1 MQPEQIRARIREI
14 ITQVTNIP
22 GDQIGDQTS
31 FIGDLDIDS
40 LALLEIG
47 VDIDYAFQL
56 NLPDE
61 RFKELNCLE
70 DSVQLV
76 VRELAARQ
84 GTAQGIAQEARAE
97 QAGTV

>member
-1 MQPEQIRARIREI
+1 MQPEEIRARIREI
-14 ITQVTNIP
+14 IHQVTSIP
-22 GDQIGDQTS
+22 EDQIGDKTS
-31 FIGDLDIDS
+31 FTQELDIDS

-61 RFKELNCLE
+61 RFKELDCLE

-84 GTAQGIAQEARAE
+84 DTAEPAQTESRRQ
-97 QAGTV
+97 QAGVA